1 MHIFKKIFVPS
12 HQKQE
17 TNSINHLALRSTV
30 KRNIMK
36 KLSKEEA
43 IVKFGEDIVN
53 KAMKTNAEPTSRIM
67 YPSYEVPS
75 HIGKSEYAGD
85 PVKVGGWK
93 LTAYYY
99 LSPEDE
105 ENTDSFDW
113 DGNVEFEA
121 EEIW

>member
-1 MHIFKKIFVPS
+1 
-12 HQKQE
+12 
-17 TNSINHLALRSTV
+17 
-30 KRNIMK
+30 MK

-43 IVKFGEDIVN
+43 IDKFGENIVN
-53 KAMKTNAEPTSRIM
+53 KAMKTNAEPTSRIV
-67 YPSYEVPS
+67 YPSYEVTS
-75 HIGKSEYAGD
+75 HIGKAEYAGD
-85 PVKVGGWK
+85 PVNVGGWK

-113 DGNVEFEA
+113 DSNVEFEA

>member
-1 MHIFKKIFVPS
+1 
-12 HQKQE
+12 
-17 TNSINHLALRSTV
+17 
-30 KRNIMK
+30 MK

-43 IVKFGEDIVN
+43 IDKFGEDIVN
-53 KAMKTNAEPTSRIM
+53 KAMKTNAEPTSRTM
-67 YPSYEVPS
+67 HPSYEVPS
-75 HIGKSEYAGD
+75 HIGKAEYAGD
-85 PVKVGGWK
+85 PVEVGGWK

-99 LSPEDE
+99 LSPADE